1 MNRSL
6 AFWLFAGLVLCVSV
20 VVLMWLGEAI
30 SSDIAEALAAA
41 VKTGRCP

>member
-20 VVLMWLGEAI
+20 IVLLRLNEAM
-30 SSDIAEALAAA
+30 L
-41 VKTGRCP
+41 